1 MTYDSY
7 TDRQLVDGLTHND
20 KPIIEY
26 FFCKKCSKLFSYI
39 VYSVYN
45 GMATLN
51 ELVNEFYLYVAAD
64 DWKKV
69 RQFDYRSKLMTWI
82 GVVAV
87 RFFQKK
93 RDLLIENSSCEPQK
107 EQMKNSE
114 SYTMTIEQTM
124 DVKEAIER
132 MPNQRYRLVIEKLD
146 LDDIAPEELA
156 SEMGISV
163 DNLYNVHRRALLQ
176 LKLIMVRKEDYV

>member
-1 MTYDSY
+1 
-7 TDRQLVDGLTHND
+7 
-20 KPIIEY
+20 
-26 FFCKKCSKLFSYI
+26 
-39 VYSVYN
+39 
-45 GMATLN
+45 
-51 ELVNEFYLYVAAD
+51 
-64 DWKKV
+64 
-69 RQFDYRSKLMTWI
+69 MTWI